1 MYPSKVSFQQKVRMA
16 VSKMIQDNVAVCNF
30 GTICRYAPITNATDL
45 SRALRVLRDEGIVDE
60 NGNFN
65 VGRAKEWLEEI
76 KG

>member
-1 MYPSKVSFQQKVRMA
+1 MA
-16 VSKMIQDNVAVCNF
+16 VARMVKDSVAKCGF

-65 VGRAKEWLEEI
+65 VERAREWLEEI